1 MPRVRFDDV
10 EVDVDVQVDET
21 LYEVCLDHGIDMEAA
36 CGGFAA
42 CNTCRVRVIRGALS
56 PLDDIELPF
65 LDRPDQRL
73 GCQARVVQDVVLT
86 LDPGQV

>member
-10 EVDVDVQVDET
+10 GVDVQVRLDET
-21 LYEVCLDHGIDMEAA
+21 LYEICLDHDIDMEAA

-42 CNTCRVRVIRGALS
+42 CNTCRVRVLDGALS
-56 PLDDIELPF
+56 PMDDIERPF

-86 LDPGQV
+86 LDPGEI